1 VATSA
6 AGASIAAGAVALT
19 GCGAREIDLG
29 LLPRLSAASGQP
41 LGRCYHCHKCSS
53 GCPAVEFMDVAP
65 NQVVRMAQ
73 YGLYPELLATTAIWT
88 CTGCGTC
95 ALRCPN
101 AIDIGAV
108 MDTLKSWSFA
118 MGGPQAAPRE
128 RGQAGGAV
136 APVTAG
142 VRRTVLF
149 HRLFLTGVRRMG
161 RMHELTLMG
170 LYKVLSG
177 DLLSDLASGVKMLA
191 MGKMPLVPKLRPE
204 RHEVAAMFERAAI
217 VGRRRGR
224 HGNVPQAPAAAGTP
238 PRTGGMSQ

>member
-1 VATSA
+1 MAPSA
-6 AGASIAAGAVALT
+6 VGLT
-19 GCGAREIDLG
+19 NGETRDVDLG
-29 LLPRLSAASGQP
+29 LLPRLSGASRQP

-53 GCPAVEFMDVAP
+53 GCPAVEFMDIAP
-65 NQVVRMAQ
+65 NQVLRMAQ
-73 YGLYPELLATTAIWT
+73 YGLTPELLATTAIWT

-101 AIDIGAV
+101 GIDIGAV

-118 MGGPQAAPRE
+118 KGGPQATA
-128 RGQAGGAV
+128 RGAAGRA
-136 APVTAG
+136 AAAIPAG

-177 DLLSDLASGVKMLA
+177 DLFSDLASGLRMLA
-191 MGKMPLVPKLRPE
+191 LGKMPLVPKLRPE

-224 HGNVPQAPAAAGTP
+224 HGHDGAAATPAA
-238 PRTGGMSQ
+238 RTGGGGR